1 MEQKKLEYLSIIKEV
16 SSVKEELNDSLI
28 LIQDQFRE
36 NEMTISDV
44 KEDLYSIKV
53 SIDDILLRLDF
64 IERRLES
71 VENEI

>member
-1 MEQKKLEYLSIIKEV
+1 MEQEKLQYLSI
-16 SSVKEELNDSLI
+16 VKEELNESLI

-36 NEMTISDV
+36 NEMTTSDI
-44 KEDLYSIKV
+44 KEDLYSIKD
-53 SIDDILLRLDF
+53 SIDNILLHLDS

>member
-1 MEQKKLEYLSIIKEV
+1 MEQKKLEYLSITKEV

>member
-1 MEQKKLEYLSIIKEV
+1 MEQEKLKYSSIMKEV
-16 SSVKEELNDSLI
+16 SSVKEELNESLI

-36 NEMTISDV
+36 NKMTTSDI
-44 KEDLYSIKV
+44 KEDLYSIKD
-53 SIDDILLRLDF
+53 SIDNILLHLDS

>member
-1 MEQKKLEYLSIIKEV
+1 MEQEKLKYSSIMKEV
-16 SSVKEELNDSLI
+16 SSVKEELNESLI

-36 NEMTISDV
+36 NEMTTSDI
-44 KEDLYSIKV
+44 KEDLYSIKD
-53 SIDDILLRLDF
+53 SIDNILLHLDS

>member
-1 MEQKKLEYLSIIKEV
+1 MEQEKLKYSSIMKEV
-16 SSVKEELNDSLI
+16 SSVKEELNESLI

-36 NEMTISDV
+36 NEMTTS
-44 KEDLYSIKV
+44 YIKD
-53 SIDDILLRLDF
+53 SIDNILLHLDS

>member
-1 MEQKKLEYLSIIKEV
+1 MEQEKLQYLSIVREV
-16 SSVKEELNDSLI
+16 SSVKEELNESLI

-36 NEMTISDV
+36 NEMTTSDI
-44 KEDLYSIKV
+44 KEDLYSIKD
-53 SIDDILLRLDF
+53 SIDNILLHLDS

>member
-1 MEQKKLEYLSIIKEV
+1 MEQEKLKYLSIVKEV
-16 SSVKEELNDSLI
+16 SSVKEELNESLI

-36 NEMTISDV
+36 NEMTTSDI
-44 KEDLYSIKV
+44 KEDLYSIKD
-53 SIDDILLRLDF
+53 SIDNILLHLDS

>member
-1 MEQKKLEYLSIIKEV
+1 MEQEKLKYSSIMKEV
-16 SSVKEELNDSLI
+16 SSVKEELNESLI

-36 NEMTISDV
+36 NKMTTSDI
-44 KEDLYSIKV
+44 KEDLYSIKD
-53 SIDDILLRLDF
+53 SIDDILLHLDS

>member
-1 MEQKKLEYLSIIKEV
+1 MEQEKLKYSSIMKEV
-16 SSVKEELNDSLI
+16 SSVKEELNESLI

-36 NEMTISDV
+36 NEMTTSDI
-44 KEDLYSIKV
+44 KEDLYSIKD
-53 SIDDILLRLDF
+53 SIDDILLHLDS